1 LKITAKEEANKP
13 ADLVEIIKKKLDWF
27 DLEEELQPVAL
38 ALKGKSNFS
47 FKEITELA
55 KIIVSGM
62 DTIISNKLP
71 LIIILEN
78 DAAKVLGQTIN
89 RLLGQKEDV
98 ISLDGIKVNNG
109 DYIDIG
115 KPLAKGKVVPVIIKT
130 LIFGK

>member
-1 LKITAKEEANKP
+1 MQSAELI
-13 ADLVEIIKKKLDWF
+13 EIIKKKLDWF
-27 DLEEELQPVAL
+27 DLEEELQTVAL

-47 FKEITELA
+47 FKEITQLA
-55 KIIVSGM
+55 EIIVSGM
-62 DTIISNKLP
+62 DTIIANKLP

-89 RLLGQKEDV
+89 RLLEKKEDI
-98 ISLDGIKVNNG
+98 ISLDGIKVKNG